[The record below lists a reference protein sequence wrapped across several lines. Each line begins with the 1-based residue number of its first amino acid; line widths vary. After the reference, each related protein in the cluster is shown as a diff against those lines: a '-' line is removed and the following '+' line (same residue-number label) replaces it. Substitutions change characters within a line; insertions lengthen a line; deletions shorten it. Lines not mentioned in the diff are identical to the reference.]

1 VSADRRA
8 PPEGYRFGHW
18 TDAEARTGC
27 TVVIPPAGTTGGVD
41 VRGGGTGTR
50 EIEVLTTLAN
60 SEGPTAVLLTGGS
73 AFGLAAADGVSRW
86 LEERGIGR
94 PTPLGPVPL
103 VSAAVI
109 FDLAEGDGAMRPGPE
124 QGYAACEAAAEGVP
138 ERGPIGAGAG
148 AAVGKA
154 LGRERATRAG
164 VGFAAHRLPGGTIVA
179 AVAVVNAAG
188 DVIGAGGEVLGGPR
202 DDDGGLAR
210 SAELIPGMTEPPYV
224 VRPGESTT
232 LVCVCTD
239 ASLDKRGCGIIARMA
254 TAGLARA
261 IDPVFSPV
269 DGDVVFCL
277 SSGEDLPAPPS
288 PATSWAL
295 TALGTVAATVTAEAI
310 RDSVAVRV

>member
-1 VSADRRA
+1 MSPETQA
-8 PPEGYRFGHW
+8 PEGFRFGHW

-50 EIEVLTTLAN
+50 EIDLLGPLAN

-73 AFGLAAADGVSRW
+73 AFGLAAADGVARW
-86 LEERGIGR
+86 LEEHGFGR
-94 PTPLGPVPL
+94 PTPTGMVPL

-109 FDLAEGDGAMRPGPE
+109 FDLAEGEAAVRPGPE
-124 QGYAACEAAAEGVP
+124 QGYAACEAAADGVP
-138 ERGPIGAGAG
+138 ERGPVGAGAG

-164 VGFAAHRLPGGTIVA
+164 VGYAAHRMPGGTTVA

-202 DDDGGLAR
+202 GDGGELAR
-210 SAELIPGMTEPPYV
+210 SAELIPGMTEPPYE
-224 VRPGESTT
+224 VRLGENTT

-239 ASLDKRGCGIIARMA
+239 ASIDKRGCGIVARMA

-277 SSGEDLPAPPS
+277 ASGEDLPTPPS
-288 PATSWAL
+288 PAASWAL

-310 RDSVAVRV
+310 RDSVTPTV